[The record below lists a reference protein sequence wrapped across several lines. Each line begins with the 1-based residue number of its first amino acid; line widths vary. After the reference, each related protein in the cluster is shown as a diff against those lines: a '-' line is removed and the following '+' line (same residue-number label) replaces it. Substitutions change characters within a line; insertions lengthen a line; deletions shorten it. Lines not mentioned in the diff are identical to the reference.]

1 MIYDTLKKNKPLNM
15 SLYADLEGCKVNGGT
30 LPPEVILTT
39 SRPDLVLIDKSCS
52 PHQVIMIELTMTY
65 DRATNIEA
73 ARNRKKAR
81 YEYLASDIES
91 KGLNCS
97 NRPLEVGVRGYI
109 SPSNRE
115 TLFFI
120 AQICKVKRP
129 GEFIKKIGKT
139 ALIGSYQI
147 YLSRKSQEWS
157 PGGLIIP

>member
-91 KGLNCS
+91 KG
-97 NRPLEVGVRGYI
+97 
-109 SPSNRE
+109 
-115 TLFFI
+115 
-120 AQICKVKRP
+120 Q
-129 GEFIKKIGKT
+129 
-139 ALIGSYQI
+139 
-147 YLSRKSQEWS
+147 
-157 PGGLIIP
+157 